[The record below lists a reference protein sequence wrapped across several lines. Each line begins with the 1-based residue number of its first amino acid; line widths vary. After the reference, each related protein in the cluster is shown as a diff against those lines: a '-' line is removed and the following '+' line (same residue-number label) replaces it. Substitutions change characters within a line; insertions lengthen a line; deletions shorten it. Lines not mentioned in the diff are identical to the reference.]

1 MVRASFAGFST
12 ALSALQANQK
22 RLDIIGQNLSN
33 MNTVGYTRQ
42 QLDTSSINY
51 RTPVS
56 NYMNGAEV
64 IVGFGVRMDG
74 VSQIRDPYLDA
85 QYRSQMYK
93 AGYTDSLQTSLD
105 SLSKIFDESQIDGLR
120 SGFDDIMTALIDMQD
135 GPKVNDAIYESELRA
150 KMKALTN
157 MLNNADTK
165 ITEAEQQEYMKL
177 SGKNT
182 SENGSIEIVNDMLMQ
197 IGKLNRQIKQNQ
209 ILGQPSLELMDERN
223 VLLDELSSYIPI
235 EVTYYKDQA
244 HDGIDSKNQ
253 TDTKEALGEV
263 YHLDS
268 SGNPMFKKEWPDDL
282 RVEMLYTDGTG
293 ATKRLTLIEGTEGTG
308 DDNYG
313 KLELTGGDLAHPTE
327 AAITFH
333 GSKADL
339 TGNNTG
345 LNAGLVFERTFT
357 KDPATGAVTSAT
369 ISNQFPEDSGSI
381 QATLDMLWK
390 DGKTTGID
398 DKKGYEY
405 YRSELDQ
412 LARVFAE
419 VMNAI
424 NVDGAKNDTTIAAA
438 DKNKQVLFYN
448 KNNDNTPISAAN
460 ISINPA
466 WVNGDVHISTAGS
479 NALGTH
485 NPNDTILNM
494 LEAMGATFGKT
505 GDVTK
510 NLNTIL
516 AAEGVTNYNLRNNS
530 FADFMN
536 HTSTVLANDSYHNTI
551 AMKTNVTV
559 LNGIQNSRDEMSG
572 VSLDEEAS
580 NMMQFMSAYNAASRL
595 MTALD
600 QTLDTL
606 INGTGVVG
614 R

>member
-22 RLDIIGQNLSN
+22 RLDIVGQNLSN

-42 QLDTSSINY
+42 QLNTSSINY

-64 IVGFGVRMDG
+64 IVGFGVHMDG

-105 SLSKIFDESQIDGLR
+105 NLAKIFDESQIDNLR
-120 SGFDDIMTALIDMQD
+120 AGFDDIMASLIDMQD

-150 KMKALTN
+150 KMKALAN
-157 MLNNADTK
+157 MLNTADTK

-244 HDGIDSKNQ
+244 HDGIDANGDS
-253 TDTKEALGEV
+253 TSKEALGEV

-282 RVEMLYTDGTG
+282 RVEMLYTDANGVTQ
-293 ATKRLTLIEGTEGTG
+293 RLTLIEGTEGTG

-313 KLELTGGDLAHPTE
+313 KLELTGGSLANPAE

-333 GSKADL
+333 GSKANL
-339 TGNNTG
+339 TTNPGG
-345 LNAGLVFERTFT
+345 PVVFE
-357 KDPATGAVTSAT
+357 KNGST

-381 QATLDMLWK
+381 QSTLDMLWK

-398 DKKGYEY
+398 DKRGYEY

-412 LARVFAE
+412 LARVFAG

-424 NVDGAKNDTTIAAA
+424 NIDGAKNDDTVA
-438 DKNKQVLFYN
+438 DKTAQFLFYN
-448 KNNDNTPISAAN
+448 KETGQPGGITAAN
-460 ISINPA
+460 IGINSE
-466 WVNGDVHISTAGS
+466 WVNGNVHVSTAGS

-494 LEAMGATFGKT
+494 LEAMGATFGKP
-505 GDVTK
+505 GAVTK
-510 NLNTIL
+510 NLDTIL
-516 AAEGVTNYNLRNNS
+516 KAEGFTDYDLRDNS

-536 HTSTVLANDSYHNTI
+536 HTSTVLANDSYHNTM

-559 LNGIQNSRDEMSG
+559 LNGIQNSRDEVSG
-572 VSLDEEAS
+572 ISLDEEAS

-595 MTALD
+595 MTTLD

-606 INGTGVVG
+606 INSTGVVG

>member
-64 IVGFGVRMDG
+64 IVGFGVHMDG
-74 VSQIRDPYLDA
+74 VSQVRDPYLDA

-93 AGYTDSLQTSLD
+93 SGYTDGLQSSLD
-105 SLSKIFDESQIDGLR
+105 SLAKVFDESTIDNLH
-120 SGFDDIMTALIDMQD
+120 SGFTNILGCLIDMQD
-135 GPKVNDAIYESELRA
+135 PAKINDAIYESELRS
-150 KMKALTN
+150 KMHALTN
-157 MLNNADTK
+157 MLNDADTK
-165 ITEAEQQEYMKL
+165 ITEAEQQEFMKL
-177 SGKNT
+177 SGQNT

-197 IGKLNRQIKQNQ
+197 IGNLNRQIKQNQ

-244 HDGIDSKNQ
+244 HDGLDANNAS
-253 TDTKEALGEV
+253 DTKEALGEV

-282 RVEMLYTDGTG
+282 RVEMLYKDANGDTH
-293 ATKRLTLIEGTEGTG
+293 RLTLVEGTEGTG
-308 DDNYG
+308 SDNYG
-313 KLELTGGDLAHPTE
+313 SLKLKTGDLKNPADVS
-327 AAITFH
+327 ITFQ
-333 GSKADL
+333 GCK
-339 TGNNTG
+339 GNLVAN
-345 LNAGLVFERTFT
+345 NAASVDFE
-357 KDPATGAVTSAT
+357 KDTNGT
-369 ISNQFPEDSGSI
+369 ITNQFPEDSGSI

-390 DGKTTGID
+390 DGTGTGIN
-398 DKKGYEY
+398 DKRGYEY
-405 YRSELDQ
+405 YRDELDK
-412 LARVFAE
+412 LAKAFAD

-424 NVDGAKNDTTIAAA
+424 NIDGAKNDQTGIIA
-438 DKNKQVLFYN
+438 DDQYLFYN
-448 KNNDNTPISAAN
+448 KVDKGTDGITAAN
-460 ISINPA
+460 IGINPE
-466 WVNGDVHISTAGS
+466 WTSGNVHISTAGS
-479 NALGTH
+479 AANGTKD
-485 NPNDTILNM
+485 PTDTIMNM
-494 LEAMGATFGKT
+494 QEAMMVTFGNGT
-505 GDVTK
+505 VSA
-510 NLNTIL
+510 NLDKIL
-516 AAEGVTNYNLRNNS
+516 AGINHDLKNNT
-530 FADFMN
+530 FADYMN
-536 HTSTVLANDSYHNTI
+536 HISTVLANDSYHNTM
-551 AMKTNVTV
+551 ALKTNVTV
-559 LNGIQNSRDEMSG
+559 LNGIQNSRDEVSG